1 MGMSHVLVTYAS
13 KHGSTGEMAQEIA
26 ETLLEYGVR
35 VDCLATDAVIDLQA
49 YDAVV
54 LGSAVYMRRWRP
66 EARRFL
72 RSHRSE
78 LAERSLWAFS
88 SGPVGEPS
96 EDPDASWL
104 EPAKV
109 VATLERLG
117 ARGHVVFGGRM
128 PAHPH
133 GPAQHAMVANCPPEF
148 QDRRDWDEIRAW
160 AQEIALAL
168 VAVPAA

>member
-1 MGMSHVLVTYAS
+1 MAMTDVLVTYAS
-13 KHGSTGEMAQEIA
+13 KHGSTGEIAQEIA
-26 ETLLEYGVR
+26 ETLQGYGLR
-35 VDCLATDAVIDLQA
+35 VDCLATDAVIDVAA

-54 LGSAVYMRRWRP
+54 LGSAVYLRRWRP

-72 RSHRSE
+72 RHHQAE
-78 LAERSLWAFS
+78 LAQRSLWAFS
-88 SGPVGEPS
+88 SGPVGDPT

-117 ARGHVVFGGRM
+117 ARDHVVFGGRM

-133 GPAQHAMVANCPPEF
+133 GPAQRAMVAGCPPELR
-148 QDRRDWDEIRAW
+148 DRRDWDEIRAW
-160 AQEIALAL
+160 AQEIALTL
-168 VAVPAA
+168 VAVPV